1 MDTGANGR
9 TVDVTRTF
17 GAELRR
23 RRAQAGL
30 TQREL
35 AERVRYSR
43 ETVAAV
49 ERGRRYA
56 TRQLALRCDEVLAT
70 DGVLGR
76 LWPRVESVRVA
87 ADRRRGPRST
97 RPEPPRWSVA
107 DVEDWVAT
115 IRPAIDEAPPEFMV
129 RLRDL
134 VNNLVPAGAR
144 GTDPGTNLLYRS
156 AT

>member
-1 MDTGANGR
+1 MDTGSTSSGR
-9 TVDVTRTF
+9 IGDAPRTF
-17 GAELRR
+17 GDELRR
-23 RRAQAGL
+23 RRSRAGL

-56 TRQLALRCDEVLAT
+56 THELALCCDEVLGT

-76 LWPRVESVRVA
+76 LWPLVERVRVA
-87 ADRRRGPRST
+87 ADRRRGPRPT
-97 RPEPPRWSVA
+97 RPDPAGWPPVDFA
-107 DVEDWVAT
+107 DWVAT
-115 IRPAIDEAPPEFMV
+115 IRPAIDDAPPEFVV

-144 GTDPGTNLLYRS
+144 GG
-156 AT
+156 

>member
-1 MDTGANGR
+1 MDTGSTSSGR
-9 TVDVTRTF
+9 IAEAARTF
-17 GAELRR
+17 GDELRCR
-23 RRAQAGL
+23 RGRAGL

-56 TRQLALRCDEVLAT
+56 THELALRCDEVLGT

-76 LWPRVESVRVA
+76 LWPPVERVRVA
-87 ADRRRGPRST
+87 ADRRRGPRPT
-97 RPEPPRWSVA
+97 RPDPAGWPPMDFA
-107 DVEDWVAT
+107 DWVAT
-115 IRPAIDEAPPEFMV
+115 IRPAIDDAPPEFMV

-144 GTDPGTNLLYRS
+144 GG
-156 AT
+156 